1 VVVAIDVVGAHIEI
15 VEGAGG
21 PKARIAGSRIR
32 VQDVAIWYEK
42 MRMTADE
49 IVANYP
55 TINHAEV
62 FAALSYYWDHR
73 EEIEAEIE
81 AERMYVE
88 AFMEQEPGRLP
99 AIREQRRQAA
109 GRAG

>member
-1 VVVAIDVVGAHIEI
+1 MAVDIIGTHIEI

-49 IVANYP
+49 IVEQYP

-73 EEIEAEIE
+73 EEIDRQIAEDDAF
-81 AERMYVE
+81 AEMLRGKTPS
-88 AFMEQEPGRLP
+88 ALGAKLRRLID
-99 AIREQRRQAA
+99 AE
-109 GRAG
+109 